1 MKKIILLLLVAL
13 LPPLVIAQERGD
25 VRLDGHMGF
34 NQTSGMYG
42 GASVSSSFDSFGF
55 LEFDSALRYSSFNRV
70 ALDIR
75 PSWFRDFPFG
85 RLTAGALMHYTRQ
98 NHTDDLCFGAGAGLE
113 LRWFRIDLGYYYR
126 VMMAGD
132 GGSITEPL
140 NLYYELAFSCLPDVE
155 KWDLN
160 AIISNC
166 RPAQLERLHQPCLAL
181 EGIYYPSPCIGLVLS
196 ADYRR
201 TGILHVS
208 SSFYQFYGSLGVKYR
223 W

>member
-1 MKKIILLLLVAL
+1 MAVYPFPRRSTVSAFLSSIRRSVTAVSTGS
-13 LPPLVIAQERGD
+13 PWTY
-25 VRLDGHMGF
+25 VRHG
-34 NQTSGMYG
+34 SG
-42 GASVSSSFDSFGF
+42 
-55 LEFDSALRYSSFNRV
+55 
-70 ALDIR
+70 
-75 PSWFRDFPFG
+75 
-85 RLTAGALMHYTRQ
+85 TAGALMHYARQ
-98 NHTDDLCFGAGAGLE
+98 NHTDDLCFGAGAGFE
-113 LRWFRIDLGYYYR
+113 LRWLRVLLGYYCR
-126 VMMAGD
+126 VVKAGD

-160 AIISNC
+160 AIISNY
-166 RPAQLERLHQPCLAL
+166 RPAQLERLHQPCIAL

-208 SSFYQFYGSLGVKYR
+208 SSFYQFCGSLGVKYR